1 MIGVDLVKDR
11 AALEAAYNDAAIA
24 DTPKPADLAPK
35 VGDTRTEDGKIEL
48 IRNTDI
54 FRPFLLGADAGYLIS
69 DTNA

>member
-1 MIGVDLVKDR
+1 MRPEGLR
-11 AALEAAYNDAAIA
+11 
-24 DTPKPADLAPK
+24 LA
-35 VGDTRTEDGKIEL
+35 EDGKIEL